1 MSTWEDIKFDEIA
14 PEFNLNDSVVKDEL
28 QCVLKKIRLYI
39 QSIDVEIYETTD
51 IEKRNN
57 LKLKKEKHLL
67 LEKSIITN
75 YQTTFSDSIYIDYF
89 SAVFEL
95 EKQIEIESNKEDVNR
110 GYLKTLKQK
119 RHFLHHRSIEQIRWA
134 IELPLFYNEF
144 KKNDVSDKYKKI
156 KLIIQY
162 YDEDSLERRIEI
174 IKSIQNNID
183 SNHFSE
189 IVMFIETRKNR
200 SYEELC
206 SDFKNTNKVRFI
218 ETESRITF
226 EMAFD
231 ISKKDNDT
239 ESVYLLTNNDCYFD
253 DTVNL
258 LKKVNYENGSVL
270 VCMTRKDYTEI
281 GDIDYA
287 VEPGITKPE
296 YEFNST
302 DLIPRPKCQRL
313 SIASQDAWA
322 FTSNFKNDF
331 DTKIEMGTFNC
342 EHFLCANAFEKN
354 IKLRNVVSFIN
365 CIHLHLTQF
374 RREYAFDNKVT
385 STRLNNMWPNDDNP
399 RTEDNVIN
407 ATWRLRTSENYI
419 DKMQNIQNYSDYH
432 VNNFKNICKETLK

>member
-1 MSTWEDIKFDEIA
+1 M
-14 PEFNLNDSVVKDEL
+14 
-28 QCVLKKIRLYI
+28 
-39 QSIDVEIYETTD
+39 
-51 IEKRNN
+51 
-57 LKLKKEKHLL
+57 
-67 LEKSIITN
+67 
-75 YQTTFSDSIYIDYF
+75 
-89 SAVFEL
+89 
-95 EKQIEIESNKEDVNR
+95 
-110 GYLKTLKQK
+110 
-119 RHFLHHRSIEQIRWA
+119 
-134 IELPLFYNEF
+134 PLFYNEF

-296 YEFNST
+296 FITGNQDRRSLWQTKSLQVLRACRRTGAQKNLPAAPGFPEPLPPASERAPIEGE
-302 DLIPRPKCQRL
+302 LRL
-313 SIASQDAWA
+313 D
-322 FTSNFKNDF
+322 D
-331 DTKIEMGTFNC
+331 
-342 EHFLCANAFEKN
+342 
-354 IKLRNVVSFIN
+354 V
-365 CIHLHLTQF
+365 F
-374 RREYAFDNKVT
+374 RRPRAHRRGGHP
-385 STRLNNMWPNDDNP
+385 RLCTHP
-399 RTEDNVIN
+399 
-407 ATWRLRTSENYI
+407 
-419 DKMQNIQNYSDYH
+419 
-432 VNNFKNICKETLK
+432 